1 MLIRE
6 KDRQALLG
14 IFATANIPFEVWAY
28 GSRVN
33 GDAHDASNL
42 NLVIRGQNL
51 ERIPSP
57 IFNALYNSIKEST
70 IPILVE
76 LQDWALQPPY
86 FHPNIE
92 RKYEVLFDN
101 RQTEHG

>member
-6 KDRQALLG
+6 KDRQALLE
-14 IFATANIPFEVWAY
+14 IFAAANIPFEVWAY

-33 GDAHDASNL
+33 GDAHDGSNL

-57 IFNALYNSIKEST
+57 
-70 IPILVE
+70 
-76 LQDWALQPPY
+76 
-86 FHPNIE
+86 NI
-92 RKYEVLFDN
+92 
-101 RQTEHG
+101 QCAIQ